1 MTALYKIS
9 NVLVATLFAS
19 TLGFAIFK
27 QSPELWSALDN
38 TFGAGC
44 VIVVGLVGILTIG
57 FVTLETRKA

>member
-1 MTALYKIS
+1 MNAFYKIS
-9 NVLVATLFAS
+9 NALVATLFAS
-19 TLGFAIFK
+19 TMGFAIFK
-27 QSPELWSALDN
+27 QSPALWDALDN